1 MRQMKY
7 PWNAQWF
14 ARLAIRRWRI
24 AIPLVLVAFSI
35 WLLVGCLYLPT
46 GENVHLTGSKKD
58 FRSLPGDDAEN
69 KPHVAGQFTR
79 GGIDAILGR
88 PPYISDNRKR
98 VMYVIHVK
106 TGMLIAPLCF
116 TARDR
121 NDDCVGLVLAYDVSG
136 HLTGWQKLDES
147 ASGNQIDQPYGIT
160 ASLTLQQRAE
170 ARLLDDA
177 NSNGNPN
184 STRPSQPHAATSP
197 VGWLDQLSPNR

>member
-1 MRQMKY
+1 MRRFRVAV
-7 PWNAQWF
+7 PF
-14 ARLAIRRWRI
+14 A
-24 AIPLVLVAFSI
+24 LVGLSL

-79 GGIDAILGR
+79 GGNEAILGR

-106 TGMLIAPLCF
+106 TGILIAPLCF

-121 NDDCVGLVLAYDVSG
+121 NDDCVGLVLTYDASG
-136 HLTGWQKLDES
+136 HLTDWQKLDES
-147 ASGNQIDQPYGIT
+147 ASGNLIDQPYGIT
-160 ASLTLQQRAE
+160 ASLTLQRRAE

-177 NSNGNPN
+177 NSNGNQD
-184 STRPSQPHAATSP
+184 STPSLQPHVAKSP